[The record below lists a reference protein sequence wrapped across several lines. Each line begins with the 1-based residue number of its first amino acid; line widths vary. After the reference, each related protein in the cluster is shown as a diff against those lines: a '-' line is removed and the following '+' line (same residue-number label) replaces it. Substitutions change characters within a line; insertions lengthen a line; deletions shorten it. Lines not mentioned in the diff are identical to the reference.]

1 MPLFSRAK
9 NVPEPAAVEPRPQA
23 VAAPVLE
30 YLPGAPGVD
39 LNGLRGI
46 DEHRDYLLSLV
57 TELRPFGIGLMEANG
72 LTLCET
78 LTSDLDL
85 PIFTAATVDGWA
97 VRASNLV
104 GASQQHPVVLPIVG
118 TVAAGDPRGLPLA
131 AGTAVR
137 VAAGAPVPEGA
148 DAVLAV
154 ADGLAGDGAVEFR
167 GEVRPQQNLWLA
179 GSRVADGDRLLD
191 RGAALTPRALGLIAE
206 VGNDKVLA
214 RPRPRV
220 VLVTAGTGL
229 VEPGRPLTT
238 LTQRYDSTTTLLAAS
253 LRDDGAQVFVSGIIT
268 PDPQIVAGVVNE
280 QLVRADMVILVADLT
295 ADLMAG
301 IGGLG
306 AFDIAHVDGFAGP
319 LGFGLVG
326 PDRTPLVVLP
336 LRPVP
341 AYLAYGLF
349 GRPLVE
355 RLGGQEITEPE
366 LVDAQLSVAFH
377 SHPVHTQMVLAH
389 CTEDEVRPLPFV
401 GDQGAAELCDAN
413 AVALIPGGVGVLPAG
428 SGVVCWI
435 LD

>member
-1 MPLFSRAK
+1 M
-9 NVPEPAAVEPRPQA
+9 
-23 VAAPVLE
+23 
-30 YLPGAPGVD
+30 
-39 LNGLRGI
+39 
-46 DEHRDYLLSLV
+46 
-57 TELRPFGIGLMEANG
+57 
-72 LTLCET
+72 
-78 LTSDLDL
+78 
-85 PIFTAATVDGWA
+85 
-97 VRASNLV
+97 
-104 GASQQHPVVLPIVG
+104 
-118 TVAAGDPRGLPLA
+118 
-131 AGTAVR
+131 
-137 VAAGAPVPEGA
+137 
-148 DAVLAV
+148 
-154 ADGLAGDGAVEFR
+154 
-167 GEVRPQQNLWLA
+167 
-179 GSRVADGDRLLD
+179 
-191 RGAALTPRALGLIAE
+191 
-206 VGNDKVLA
+206 
-214 RPRPRV
+214 
-220 VLVTAGTGL
+220 LVTAGTGL

>member
-9 NVPEPAAVEPRPQA
+9 NVPEPAAVEPVPQP
-23 VAAPVLE
+23 AAASAPD
-30 YLPGAPGVD
+30 YLPGAPD
-39 LNGLRGI
+39 TDPNGLRGI
-46 DEHRDYLLSLV
+46 DEHRDYLLSFV
-57 TELRPFGIGLMEANG
+57 NELRPFGIGLIEANG
-72 LTLCET
+72 LTLCES

-118 TVAAGDPRGLPLA
+118 AVAAGEPRGLPLA
-131 AGTAVR
+131 AGTTVR

-148 DAVLAV
+148 DAVLTLD
-154 ADGLAGDGAVEFR
+154 DGIAGTDAVEFR
-167 GEVRPQQNLWLA
+167 LEARPQQNLRLA

-191 RGAALTPRALGLIAE
+191 RGGVLTPRALGLIAE

-220 VLVTAGTGL
+220 VVVTAGTGL

-238 LTQRYDSTTTLLAAS
+238 LTQRYDATTTLLAAS
-253 LRDDGAQVFVSGIIT
+253 LRDDGAQVFVSGLIA
-268 PDPQIVAGVVNE
+268 PDPQLVATMVNE

-295 ADLMAG
+295 PALMSG
-301 IGGLG
+301 MVGMGT
-306 AFDIAHVDGFAGP
+306 FDIASVDGFVSP
-319 LGFGLVG
+319 LGFGVIG
-326 PDRTPLVVLP
+326 PDRTPLLVLP

-341 AYLAYGLF
+341 AYLAYELF
-349 GRPLVE
+349 GRSLVE
-355 RLGGQEITEPE
+355 RLGGQEITDPE
-366 LVDAQLSVAFH
+366 LIDAHLVTAIE
-377 SHPVHTQMVLAH
+377 SHPVLTQLVLAH
-389 CTEDEVRPLPFV
+389 CADDAVRPLPFV
-401 GDQGAAELCDAN
+401 GDQGSAELCDAN
-413 AVALIPGGVGVLPAG
+413 AVALIPAGVGVLPAG